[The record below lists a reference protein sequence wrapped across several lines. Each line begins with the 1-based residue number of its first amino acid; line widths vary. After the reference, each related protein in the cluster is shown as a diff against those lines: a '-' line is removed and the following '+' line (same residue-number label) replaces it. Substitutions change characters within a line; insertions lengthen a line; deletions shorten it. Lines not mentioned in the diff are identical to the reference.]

1 MKLRNSLK
9 IALLALFALALALT
23 WSVTSAQRDPGRDFP
38 ETGHS
43 VSGDFLKFYESYP
56 NAELVFGYPISR
68 QFEDKSGETP
78 RLVQYFQRA
87 RLELVAEGADGT
99 TVVLS
104 PLGEYL
110 HTGQNPSL
118 ETRQAGCRVIQNPT
132 TGEAYPVC
140 YAFLDFFDTHG
151 GLSLFGYPI
160 AGFESENGYIVQYFD
175 NAILSWHPEM
185 PAGQKVQL
193 IDVGSRYFYQFGED
207 REVLNPDNGGDVPGS
222 HSLLSLKVRAFTES
236 ALVGEGEEQTLYVI
250 VQDQK
255 LQPVEGAQVKFI
267 LSLPDG
273 ETIANLMP
281 PTDKNGVTQ
290 LSLPI
295 NTAGEVGPA
304 TFDVIA
310 SIFNLEN
317 TTRTSFRIWW

>member
-1 MKLRNSLK
+1 MKPRNSLK
-9 IALLALFALALALT
+9 IALLGLFALALALT
-23 WSVTSAQRDPGRDFP
+23 WSVSSAQRDPGRHFP

-43 VSGDFLKFYESYP
+43 VQGEFLKFYDSYP

-68 QFEDKSGETP
+68 QFEDKSGENP

-87 RLELVAEGADGT
+87 RLELVAGGIDGP
-99 TVVLS
+99 TVILS

-118 ETRQAGCRVIQNPT
+118 ETRQAGCRVIRNPES
-132 TGEAYPVC
+132 GEAYPVC
-140 YAFLDFFDTHG
+140 SAFLDFFEAHG
-151 GLSLFGYPI
+151 GVSLFGYPLS
-160 AGFESENGYIVQYFD
+160 GFESENSFIVQYYD
-175 NAILSWHPEM
+175 NAIFSWHPEM
-185 PAGQKVQL
+185 PPGQKVQL

-207 REVLNPDNGGDVPGS
+207 RELLNPNIPGGVP
-222 HSLLSLKVRAFTES
+222 HALLSLKVRAFTES
-236 ALVGEGEEQTLYVI
+236 ALVGEGGEQTLYVI

-281 PTDKNGVTQ
+281 PTDRNGVTQ

-295 NTAGEVGPA
+295 HTDGEVGPA